1 MGEILLNILIV
12 AACILLIGVV
22 LIQDSKGG
30 GLTSSFGSSNQILGV
45 RRTTDFLEK
54 ATWAFAIAIIVL
66 SLASAWVGG
75 GSSAATSTSISKQQ
89 ADQTTLPGAPQ
100 QQQQQGGQQQG
111 GGQQQQQGGQQAPA
125 KTN

>member
-1 MGEILLNILIV
+1 MGEILIDILII
-12 AACILLIGVV
+12 AACILLILVV

-54 ATWAFAIAIIVL
+54 ATWTFAILVIAL
-66 SLASAWVGG
+66 SLASGFVG
-75 GSSAATSTSISKQQ
+75 GSSSSGPASNSVSKQA
-89 ADQTTLPGAPQ
+89 ADQANIPNQTQGNQNQPNQPANTTTNQPTTP
-100 QQQQQGGQQQG
+100 
-111 GGQQQQQGGQQAPA
+111 PA

>member
-12 AACILLIGVV
+12 AACILLILVV

-54 ATWAFAIAIIVL
+54 ATWTFAIFVIVL
-66 SLASAWVGG
+66 SLASAYVG
-75 GSSAATSTSISKQQ
+75 GSSGVVGSNSVSKQA
-89 ADQTTLPGAPQ
+89 ADATNLPGGN
-100 QQQQQGGQQQG
+100 GGGQQQQG
-111 GGQQQQQGGQQAPA
+111 GGQQQQQGGTQTPPPG
-125 KTN
+125 KTK

>member
-12 AACILLIGVV
+12 AACILLIAVV

-66 SLASAWVGG
+66 SLASAWVGS
-75 GSSAATSTSISKQQ
+75 GSSAANTSSSISKQQ
-89 ADQTTLPGAPQ
+89 ADQTNLPGAPQ
-100 QQQQQGGQQQG
+100 QGNNG
-111 GGQQQQQGGQQAPA
+111 GGSAPSQPA
-125 KTN
+125 PNKTN